1 MALVQTEEIARR
13 LTAAAPD
20 VDVEIV
26 KFETTGDSD
35 QTSKLLQHGGKGGA
49 FVAQIRKA
57 VISGELQ
64 AAMHS
69 LKDMPGNE
77 DTPGLVIGATL
88 SRDPPGDVLVLR
100 SGILIDDLRRSRGKG
115 FKIGTNAVRRA
126 AYARRLFPQIEVIH
140 YRGAADTRVRK
151 LDHLEMQRL
160 PGGGEVG
167 PADALIMARS
177 GLERVGLAGRIAYE
191 FSVQEML
198 PAVGQGIVAVECAAN
213 DWQTRRLLSG
223 IDNPAAH
230 RSADAEREVL
240 WVLNGHCN
248 SPIAGFSTIQGARMT
263 LTASVLDETGG
274 LFIEASRAG
283 RVDIRRQQRAGASG
297 KADDLCVGDFS
308 AHALDNAAGRL
319 DRPALEFARRQ
330 HTGPGVENLQHVGA
344 GLELSQQILDR
355 VFDQHVDDLRER
367 LGMTVGHHPRR
378 RLIRRALSGHHIGR
392 NRPRRSAETDQS
404 NFRIE
409 FA

>member
-1 MALVQTEEIARR
+1 MRIRIGTRKSVMALAQTEEIARR
-13 LTAAAPD
+13 LIAAAPG
-20 VDVEIV
+20 VEIEIV
-26 KFETTGDSD
+26 KFETTGDQD

-49 FVAQIRKA
+49 FVAQIRDA
-57 VISGELQ
+57 VRSGDLH

-88 SRDPPGDVLVLR
+88 TRDPAGDALVLR
-100 SGILIDDLRRSRGKG
+100 PGLSIDDFRRSAGKG

-160 PGGGEVG
+160 PDGGEVG

-177 GLERVGLAGRIAYE
+177 GLERVGLSGRIAYE

-198 PAVGQGIVAVECAAN
+198 PAVGQGIVAVECAIN
-213 DWQTRRLLSG
+213 DWQTRRLLFG
-223 IDNPAAH
+223 IDDLAAH

-248 SPIAGFSTIQGARMT
+248 SPVAGFSTIDGAQMT
-263 LTASVLDETGG
+263 LTAAVLDETGG
-274 LFIEASRAG
+274 QFIEASRAG
-283 RVDIRRQQRAGASG
+283 PA
-297 KADDLCVGDFS
+297 
-308 AHALDNAAGRL
+308 
-319 DRPALEFARRQ
+319 DRPRELGRA
-330 HTGPGVENLQHVGA
+330 V
-344 GLELSQQILDR
+344 GLELLDKGAAEII
-355 VFDQHVDDLRER
+355 ER
-367 LGMTVGHHPRR
+367 
-378 RLIRRALSGHHIGR
+378 S
-392 NRPRRSAETDQS
+392 RPK
-404 NFRIE
+404 
-409 FA
+409 

>member
-1 MALVQTEEIARR
+1 VVAIRIRIGTRKSAMAMAQTEEIARR
-13 LTAAAPD
+13 LNAAAPD

-49 FVAQIRKA
+49 FVAEIRKA

-100 SGILIDDLRRSRGKG
+100 SGVSIDDLRRSRGKG

-126 AYARRLFPQIEVIH
+126 AYARRLFPEVEVIH

-151 LDHLEMQRL
+151 LDNLEMQRL
-160 PGGGEVG
+160 PDGGEVG

-177 GLERVGLAGRIAYE
+177 GLERVGLAHRIAYE
-191 FSVQEML
+191 FSIEEML

-213 DWQTRRLLSG
+213 DWQTRRILSL
-223 IDNPAAH
+223 IDNPASH

-248 SPIAGFSTIQGARMT
+248 SPIAGFSTIQGTQMS
-263 LTASVLDETGG
+263 LTASVQDEAGG
-274 LFIEASRAG
+274 LFIQASRTGSANRPRELG
-283 RVDIRRQQRAGASG
+283 RAV
-297 KADDLCVGDFS
+297 
-308 AHALDNAAGRL
+308 
-319 DRPALEFARRQ
+319 
-330 HTGPGVENLQHVGA
+330 
-344 GLELSQQILDR
+344 GLELLAKGAAEII
-355 VFDQHVDDLRER
+355 ER
-367 LGMTVGHHPRR
+367 
-378 RLIRRALSGHHIGR
+378 S
-392 NRPRRSAETDQS
+392 RPG
-404 NFRIE
+404 
-409 FA
+409 